1 MGGGWL
7 QASCSPDLTS
17 LTGDKSAEEPELLVC
32 APFKCH
38 LPFFGLGDHPQP
50 NCHHLLCDL
59 DKVPPFL
66 WASGC
71 SQGSQGSLLRGWRRE
86 LILNP
91 PIPPTGSCP
100 FPALGC
106 VKGWFEV
113 LWPRTFEGLGA
124 FGLSDPAELLQVRL
138 WRVRAEPQG
147 GFLLGC
153 PIPYP
158 HHRTR
163 RESET
168 VRAGDKALG
177 WVLPCGD
184 QTVSSQP
191 HLDSCVSSQSNFQ
204 PQRTPCPPPER
215 LAQVR

>member
-1 MGGGWL
+1 MEFPILALMAWTPYQPSSACYPGFPTN
-7 QASCSPDLTS
+7 SCCSLLTRKYS
-17 LTGDKSAEEPELLVC
+17 STRR
-32 APFKCH
+32 
-38 LPFFGLGDHPQP
+38 
-50 NCHHLLCDL
+50 
-59 DKVPPFL
+59 
-66 WASGC
+66 
-71 SQGSQGSLLRGWRRE
+71 SQGSLVRGWRRE

-124 FGLSDPAELLQVRL
+124 FGLSDLAELLQVRL
-138 WRVRAEPQG
+138 WRVTAEPQG

-158 HHRTR
+158 HRRTR

-204 PQRTPCPPPER
+204 PQRTPRPPPER